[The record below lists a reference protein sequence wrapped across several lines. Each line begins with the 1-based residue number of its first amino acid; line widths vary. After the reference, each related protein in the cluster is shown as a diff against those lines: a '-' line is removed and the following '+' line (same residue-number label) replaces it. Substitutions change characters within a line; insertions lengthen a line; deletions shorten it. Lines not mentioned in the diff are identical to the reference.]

1 MDAKVLET
9 QNKTALFRA
18 TKFTKDYNEIRFF
31 IVKLTYFVYCLD
43 NQSSTL
49 REKVYN
55 LKFKNK
61 THERKLNIRQRTDEG
76 LA

>member
-1 MDAKVLET
+1 VDAKVLET

-49 REKVYN
+49 REKS